1 MCASSGIMCLLT
13 FDLIKWIH
21 GTENYEHES
30 QYLWT
35 DLFPFTLHYSLRENK
50 KHKFH
55 QTFIQLLT
63 FMMQAWKRWR
73 LHFNGIR
80 TQYASY
86 WISKFERYDRRVN
99 GCKITH
105 QQKTRNDRTM
115 QQIFSV
121 HQEKSMKINKVSQPH
136 NVRCSCNVRVRVR
149 EHLQR
154 YTLKSKA
161 IHSRTSYFYCVSS
174 SFFSINFI
182 VFFSVSYPPTI
193 QSERRQQPE
202 NVKKRQKLIGGTQ
215 NEIID
220 DMLIFLCR

>member
-86 WISKFERYDRRVN
+86 WISKIERYDRRVN

-136 NVRCSCNVRVRVR
+136 NVRCSCNVRV
-149 EHLQR
+149 
-154 YTLKSKA
+154 
-161 IHSRTSYFYCVSS
+161 CVS
-174 SFFSINFI
+174 ICNA
-182 VFFSVSYPPTI
+182 T
-193 QSERRQQPE
+193 
-202 NVKKRQKLIGGTQ
+202 L
-215 NEIID
+215 
-220 DMLIFLCR
+220 